1 MARRRKYKQKRP
13 PRHGSFVIQMQTVLG
28 DYPEEVKAATYEAMD
43 KVSEEA
49 VQRLKATSPR
59 GSKTRHPGRYAEG
72 WTYEKR
78 LDYNVI
84 YNSTDYQLTHLLEYG
99 HAVEPKP
106 THPGKKS
113 RVEGISHIKPV
124 EEWAN
129 AEFLKE
135 TERILSS

>member
-1 MARRRKYKQKRP
+1 MARRKHKQKRP
-13 PRHGSFVIQMQTVLG
+13 PRHGSFRIQMETIIG

-49 VQRLKATSPR
+49 VQRLKQASPR
-59 GSKTRHPGRYAEG
+59 GDKHHGRYAEG

-84 YNSTDYQLTHLLEYG
+84 YNATDYQLTHLLEYG
-99 HAVEPKP
+99 HAVVPEP

-113 RVEGISHIKPV
+113 RVEAKPHIKDV
-124 EEWAN
+124 EQWAN
-129 AEFLKE
+129 AEFQKE
-135 TERILSS
+135 VERILSS

>member
-13 PRHGSFVIQMQTVLG
+13 PRHGSFRIQMEVILD

-43 KVSEEA
+43 KVSEQA
-49 VQRLKATSPR
+49 VQMLKEKSPK
-59 GSKTRHPGRYAEG
+59 GKKNGGRYAAG

-84 YNSTDYQLTHLLEYG
+84 YNATDYQLTHLLEYG
-99 HAVEPKP
+99 HVVEPPP

-113 RVEGISHIKPV
+113 RVEGKPHIADV
-124 EEWAN
+124 EQWAN
-129 AEFLKE
+129 EEFQKE
-135 TERILSS
+135 VERILSS